1 MSNVHCEHRPVGQ
14 AALPAAQGG
23 RAHLVTTVDV
33 TAPVARAVG
42 DAFPRR
48 ARGAGRLTREV
59 LPVDGGAERAA
70 PIQVVGNHRADHA
83 VARGQ
88 VIGWVQPCC
97 ERDGLGR
104 RRWCELDR
112 RRGGHVDDGPVL
124 LGLRLLRNDVK
135 AGEGCCSHQSPCQSG
150 TRHHPG
156 GEFRMRKKT
165 NRQFH
170 RIKGR
175 PSTCLWRNSRFHGA
189 ERLSFL
195 CK

>member
-23 RAHLVTTVDV
+23 RVHLVTTVDV

-48 ARGAGRLTREV
+48 ARGVGRLTREV

-104 RRWCELDR
+104 RRWVVRAGPAARRAR
-112 RRGGHVDDGPVL
+112 RRWA
-124 LGLRLLRNDVK
+124 RA
-135 AGEGCCSHQSPCQSG
+135 AGVAAA
-150 TRHHPG
+150 
-156 GEFRMRKKT
+156 
-165 NRQFH
+165 
-170 RIKGR
+170 
-175 PSTCLWRNSRFHGA
+175 A
-189 ERLSFL
+189 ERRKSR
-195 CK
+195 